1 MKYILKEVN
10 LRCFLEFSRQLKDF
24 EMKKK
29 KKKKKKNSTSNPQ
42 DTENVLN
49 AKMRLL
55 KNKISV
61 SLISE
66 VSHKKM
72 N

>member
-1 MKYILKEVN
+1 
-10 LRCFLEFSRQLKDF
+10 
-24 EMKKK
+24 MKKRRKRK
-29 KKKKKKNSTSNPQ
+29 KMKNNLTSNPQ

-55 KNKISV
+55 TIKISV

-66 VSHKKM
+66 VSH
-72 N
+72 

>member
-1 MKYILKEVN
+1 MLSWIFTTIKRLSNE
-10 LRCFLEFSRQLKDF
+10 
-24 EMKKK
+24 KK

-49 AKMRLL
+49 AKMRLFTI
-55 KNKISV
+55 KISV
-61 SLISE
+61 FLISE

-72 N
+72 NWEIFIDIF